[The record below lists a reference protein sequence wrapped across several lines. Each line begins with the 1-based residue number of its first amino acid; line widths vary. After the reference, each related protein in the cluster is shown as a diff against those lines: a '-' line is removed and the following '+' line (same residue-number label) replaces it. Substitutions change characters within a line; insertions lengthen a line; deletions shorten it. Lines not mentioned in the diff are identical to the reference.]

1 MCLRQNCYCRSD
13 TGKTAALVSCRPAAR
28 GAGRRAQHVG
38 GQRMGQRGWG
48 HSHYVAE
55 HARRGL
61 CGGISG
67 VWRGFVRRQ
76 PHHAYPARAP
86 SRRHF
91 TREHGDTAGS
101 ANMSEAQ
108 RAHAPVTIFAHRAR
122 CPLPRSEPLIAR
134 HAQRG
139 RACTRAARPVLARPP
154 RRAPLGTGARGAR
167 AQRARHTART
177 AGRWEHEP
185 RPVSAAALALTGG
198 DTEGAEACGARRTA
212 PALSPPT
219 AHPAGYAGGAP

>member
-1 MCLRQNCYCRSD
+1 
-13 TGKTAALVSCRPAAR
+13 
-28 GAGRRAQHVG
+28 
-38 GQRMGQRGWG
+38 MGQRGWG

-101 ANMSEAQ
+101 ANMSERMLQSLFLHTEHVAPSRAASHSSLGTLSAGGRALGQ
-108 RAHAPVTIFAHRAR
+108 RAQSLPVRHAERLLALGLEARAR
-122 CPLPRSEPLIAR
+122 S
-134 HAQRG
+134 G
-139 RACTRAARPVLARPP
+139 RATPRGLQGGGSTSPDRSVPP
-154 RRAPLGTGARGAR
+154 RW
-167 AQRARHTART
+167 H
-177 AGRWEHEP
+177 
-185 RPVSAAALALTGG
+185 
-198 DTEGAEACGARRTA
+198 
-212 PALSPPT
+212 
-219 AHPAGYAGGAP
+219 

>member
-1 MCLRQNCYCRSD
+1 
-13 TGKTAALVSCRPAAR
+13 
-28 GAGRRAQHVG
+28 
-38 GQRMGQRGWG
+38 MGQRGWG

-101 ANMSEAQ
+101 ANMSERMLQ
-108 RAHAPVTIFAHRAR
+108 SLFLHTEHVAP
-122 CPLPRSEPLIAR
+122 S
-134 HAQRG
+134 
-139 RACTRAARPVLARPP
+139 RAASHSS
-154 RRAPLGTGARGAR
+154 LG
-167 AQRARHTART
+167 
-177 AGRWEHEP
+177 
-185 RPVSAAALALTGG
+185 L
-198 DTEGAEACGARRTA
+198 
-212 PALSPPT
+212 LS
-219 AHPAGYAGGAP
+219 AGGSAVGQRDQSLPVRTRPR

>member
-1 MCLRQNCYCRSD
+1 
-13 TGKTAALVSCRPAAR
+13 
-28 GAGRRAQHVG
+28 
-38 GQRMGQRGWG
+38 MGQRGWG

-101 ANMSEAQ
+101 ANMSERMLQ
-108 RAHAPVTIFAHRAR
+108 SLFLHTEHVAP
-122 CPLPRSEPLIAR
+122 S
-134 HAQRG
+134 
-139 RACTRAARPVLARPP
+139 RAAPSHSS
-154 RRAPLGTGARGAR
+154 LG
-167 AQRARHTART
+167 
-177 AGRWEHEP
+177 
-185 RPVSAAALALTGG
+185 L
-198 DTEGAEACGARRTA
+198 
-212 PALSPPT
+212 LS
-219 AHPAGYAGGAP
+219 AGGSAVGQRDQSLPVRTRPR